1 MVNLAITKLKIEE
14 DFVDNKL
21 LKFFQLLFDYDLL
34 TQDEYNEAVY
44 GTNDTKKIELI
55 KMGLTINIINR
66 LEEDKQLNNVNLDCN
81 NNLKVNKNFEEYRE
95 SVDDFYRFE
104 LDKYL

>member
-1 MVNLAITKLKIEE
+1 
-14 DFVDNKL
+14 
-21 LKFFQLLFDYDLL
+21 
-34 TQDEYNEAVY
+34 
-44 GTNDTKKIELI
+44 
-55 KMGLTINIINR
+55 MGLTINIINR